1 MGEAKRR
8 KEALGD
14 KYGQDKYVL
23 SWLPVTKTQADRFMQ
38 WTTRGAWIGIG
49 ALFVIWITV
58 IFIGP
63 SLGWWTVVN

>member
-14 KYGQDKYVL
+14 KYGQDKYIL
-23 SWLPVTKTQADRFMQ
+23 PWLPVTKTQADRFMK

-49 ALFVIWITV
+49 TLFVIWITV

-63 SLGWWTVVN
+63 SLGWWTVIN